1 VRPSAGLL
9 LQPRGQPELLIP
21 SITWSKRS
29 YKKMPATTST
39 EATTAAAQ
47 TTADSMHSLRYA
59 WYVVGV
65 LTLLYA
71 FSFIDRQIFSLLVGP
86 LRRDLHIGDA
96 KMSLLIGFS
105 FALFYTFFGIP
116 IGRLAD
122 IYSRRLIIAA
132 GLVLWSGF
140 TASCGL
146 AQTFETMLLL
156 RMGVGVGE
164 AALSPA
170 AYSLITDYFPRE
182 RLATALSVYSMG
194 IYVGSGMAYLLGGL
208 VVAYASTQAMWTI
221 PLLGAVHPWQIIF
234 LLVGLP
240 GIAVAP
246 LLFTVK
252 EPAVLRGAS
261 RRSTVPM
268 RQVFSYI
275 FENRR
280 TFLLHNIG
288 FGLLALSSS
297 ASAAWV
303 PEFYR
308 RHFHWSIGTTGVI
321 YGSCVA
327 VFGCLGIVSAG
338 RLADYL
344 RKRGRGNATLFVGML
359 IGLVWLPVNCLLYL
373 APSATWA
380 TIWLIP
386 GCALAAAPFGIA
398 PAAIQ
403 QMMPAT
409 MRGQASAVYL
419 FSINLIGLGIGP
431 TAVGAL
437 TQYAFRSDEAV
448 RYSLVIVTS
457 VACALAAVLLY
468 GALKPFV
475 ASLERVRAWNA
486 AHSG

>member
-1 VRPSAGLL
+1 
-9 LQPRGQPELLIP
+9 
-21 SITWSKRS
+21 
-29 YKKMPATTST
+29 MPPTRST
-39 EATTAAAQ
+39 EATTAAAH
-47 TTADSMHSLRYA
+47 TAADSSAHSLRYA
-59 WYVVGV
+59 WYGVGV

-116 IGRLAD
+116 LGRLAD
-122 IYSRRLIIAA
+122 IYSRRLIIAT

-221 PLLGAVHPWQIIF
+221 PVLGAVHPWQIIF

-246 LLFTVK
+246 LLFTVN
-252 EPAVLRGAS
+252 EPAVRRGAS

-275 FENRR
+275 WENRR

-288 FGLLALSSS
+288 FGLLALSSY

-308 RHFHWSIGTTGVI
+308 RHFHWTIGSVGVI

-327 VFGCLGIVSAG
+327 VFGCIGIVSAG

-359 IGLVWLPVNCLLYL
+359 IGLVWLPINSLLYL

-380 TIWLIP
+380 TIWLVP

-403 QMMPAT
+403 QMMPAS

-437 TQYAFRSDEAV
+437 TQYAFRSDDAV
-448 RYSLVIVTS
+448 RYSLVTVTS
-457 VACALAAVLLY
+457 VACALAALLLY
-468 GALKPFV
+468 GGLKPFLD
-475 ASLERVRAWNA
+475 SLERVRLWNA
-486 AHSG
+486 APSG

>member
-1 VRPSAGLL
+1 
-9 LQPRGQPELLIP
+9 
-21 SITWSKRS
+21 
-29 YKKMPATTST
+29 MPATTPT
-39 EATTAAAQ
+39 ETTTAAAQ
-47 TTADSMHSLRYA
+47 TTADSTADSLRYA

-116 IGRLAD
+116 LGRLAD

-194 IYVGSGMAYLLGGL
+194 IYVGSGTAFLLGGL
-208 VVAYASTQAMWTI
+208 VVAYASTQAMWRV

-234 LLVGLP
+234 LVVGLP

-252 EPAVLRGAS
+252 EPAVHRGAS
-261 RRSTVPM
+261 RRSTVPMRTVPM

-288 FGLLALSSS
+288 FGLLALSSY

-327 VFGCLGIVSAG
+327 VFGCIGIVSAG
-338 RLADYL
+338 RFADYL
-344 RKRGRGNATLFVGML
+344 RKRGRGNATLFVGVL

-380 TIWLIP
+380 TIWLVP

-457 VACALAAVLLY
+457 VACALAAAVLY

-475 ASLERVRAWNA
+475 ASLERVRIWNA
-486 AHSG
+486 AHSGSGAV

>member
-1 VRPSAGLL
+1 
-9 LQPRGQPELLIP
+9 
-21 SITWSKRS
+21 
-29 YKKMPATTST
+29 MPATTPTDTQSG
-39 EATTAAAQ
+39 ALAQ
-47 TTADSMHSLRYA
+47 AGIAPSLRYA

-86 LRRDLHIGDA
+86 LRRDLHIGDT

-116 IGRLAD
+116 LGRLTD

-132 GLVLWSGF
+132 GLVLWSAF

-146 AQTFETMLLL
+146 ASTFETMLLL

-170 AYSLITDYFPRE
+170 AYSLITDYFPRH

-194 IYVGSGMAYLLGGL
+194 IYVGAGLAYLLGGL
-208 VVAYASTQAMWTI
+208 VVAYVSTQAMWTI

-246 LLFTVK
+246 LLFTVR
-252 EPAVLRGAS
+252 EPAAHPGVARHSPVPLR
-261 RRSTVPM
+261 R
-268 RQVFSYI
+268 VFSYI

-280 TFLLHNIG
+280 TFLLHNLG
-288 FGLLALSSS
+288 FGLLALSSY
-297 ASAAWV
+297 ASGAWV

-308 RHFHWSIGTTGVI
+308 RHFHWSIGTLGVV
-321 YGSCVA
+321 YGSFVA
-327 VFGCLGIVSAG
+327 VFGCIGIVVAG

-344 RKRGRGNATLFVGML
+344 RQHGRGNATLFVGAL
-359 IGLVWLPVNCLLYL
+359 IGLASLPVNCLLYL

-380 TIWLIP
+380 TIWLVP

-403 QMMPAT
+403 QMMPPN

-419 FSINLIGLGIGP
+419 FSINLIGLGVGP
-431 TAVGAL
+431 TAVGAF
-437 TQYAFRSDEAV
+437 TQYVFRSDDAV
-448 RYSLVIVTS
+448 RYSLLIVTS
-457 VACALAAVLLY
+457 VACGLAVAFLY
-468 GALKPFV
+468 GALKPFL
-475 ASLERVRAWNA
+475 ASLERVRVWND

>member
-1 VRPSAGLL
+1 
-9 LQPRGQPELLIP
+9 
-21 SITWSKRS
+21 
-29 YKKMPATTST
+29 MPATTST
-39 EATTAAAQ
+39 EAAAAQ
-47 TTADSMHSLRYA
+47 TTGNSTPHSLRYA

-116 IGRLAD
+116 LGRLAD

-146 AQTFETMLLL
+146 AQTFEMMLLL

-170 AYSLITDYFPRE
+170 AYSLITDYFPRD
-182 RLATALSVYSMG
+182 RLATAVSVYSMG
-194 IYVGSGMAYLLGGL
+194 IYVGSGMAFLLGGL
-208 VVAYASTQAMWTI
+208 VVAYASKQALWRV

-234 LLVGLP
+234 FLVGLP

-252 EPAVLRGAS
+252 EPAVHRGASRGSS

-280 TFLLHNIG
+280 TFLFHNIG
-288 FGLLALSSS
+288 FGLLALSSY

-308 RHFHWSIGTTGVI
+308 RHFHWTIGSVGVI

-327 VFGCLGIVSAG
+327 VFGCIGIVSAG
-338 RLADYL
+338 RFADYL

-457 VACALAAVLLY
+457 VACALAAAVLY

-475 ASLERVRAWNA
+475 ASLESGCAFGMPHILVELA
-486 AHSG
+486 A

>member
-1 VRPSAGLL
+1 MLPVC
-9 LQPRGQPELLIP
+9 
-21 SITWSKRS
+21 SKRCINL
-29 YKKMPATTST
+29 PNPTSDGGIRD
-39 EATTAAAQ
+39 EKERKDEQAA
-47 TTADSMHSLRYA
+47 HSLRYA

-116 IGRLAD
+116 LGRLAD
-122 IYSRRLIIAA
+122 IYSRKLIIAT

-146 AQTFETMLLL
+146 AQTFEAMLLL

-182 RLATALSVYSMG
+182 RLATALSVCSMG

-246 LLFTVK
+246 LLFTVN
-252 EPAVLRGAS
+252 EPAVHRAS

-288 FGLLALSSS
+288 FGLLALSSY

-321 YGSCVA
+321 YGSFVA
-327 VFGCLGIVSAG
+327 VFGCIGIVSAG
-338 RLADYL
+338 RFADYL
-344 RKRGRGNATLFVGML
+344 RKRGRGNATLFVGVL

-380 TIWLIP
+380 TIWLVP

-419 FSINLIGLGIGP
+419 FSINLIGRGIGP

-437 TQYAFRSDEAV
+437 TQYAFRSDAAV

-457 VACALAAVLLY
+457 VACALAAILLA

-475 ASLERVRAWNA
+475 ASLERVRVWNA

>member
-1 VRPSAGLL
+1 MLNVLGHFLTARNRRARGALPEVSRVR
-9 LQPRGQPELLIP
+9 LQDY
-21 SITWSKRS
+21 S
-29 YKKMPATTST
+29 TST

-47 TTADSMHSLRYA
+47 TTAGPTAHSLRYA

-96 KMSLLIGFS
+96 KMSLLIGFR

-116 IGRLAD
+116 LGRLAD
-122 IYSRRLIIAA
+122 IYSRRLIIAT

-234 LLVGLP
+234 LMVGLP

-246 LLFTVK
+246 LLFTVN
-252 EPAVLRGAS
+252 EPAVHRGAG

-275 FENRR
+275 FGNRR

-288 FGLLALSSS
+288 FGLLALSSY

-327 VFGCLGIVSAG
+327 VFGCIGIVGAG
-338 RLADYL
+338 RFADYL
-344 RKRGRGNATLFVGML
+344 RKRGRSNATLFVGVL
-359 IGLVWLPVNCLLYL
+359 IGLVWLPVNYLLYL

-380 TIWLIP
+380 TIWLVP

-419 FSINLIGLGIGP
+419 FSVNLIGLGIGP

-437 TQYAFRSDEAV
+437 TQYAFRSDAAV

-457 VACALAAVLLY
+457 AACALAAVLLY

-475 ASLERVRAWNA
+475 ASLERVRVWNA

>member
-1 VRPSAGLL
+1 V
-9 LQPRGQPELLIP
+9 IP
-21 SITWSKRS
+21 SIICSKRN
-29 YKKMPATTST
+29 YKKMPATTSN

-47 TTADSMHSLRYA
+47 TAADSSAHSLRYA

-116 IGRLAD
+116 LGRLAD

-246 LLFTVK
+246 LLFTVN
-252 EPAVLRGAS
+252 EPAVRHGAS

-288 FGLLALSSS
+288 FGLLALSSY

-327 VFGCLGIVSAG
+327 LFGCIGIVSAG
-338 RLADYL
+338 RFADYL
-344 RKRGRGNATLFVGML
+344 RKRGRGNATLFVGVL
-359 IGLVWLPVNCLLYL
+359 IGLVWLPINCLLYL

-437 TQYAFRSDEAV
+437 TQYAFRSDDAV

-475 ASLERVRAWNA
+475 ASLERARVWNA